1 MIRSFSF
8 SAHYLLLVGLLFSQV
23 AAAQDFETKIN
34 TYIQSYVKT
43 NDFSG
48 CILITANDSTLYDS
62 CFGYADMEK
71 DKLNSPNTR
80 FKIGSISKQFT
91 AAAILRLEEMGKLA
105 TGDTLSKYFPENKIA
120 NDITLEHL
128 LTHSSGVQD
137 IYSIPGFNRLSDKN
151 LSISDLTERVLD
163 LPLAFAPGTSYQYSN
178 GGYALLAVII
188 EKVSGMDYG
197 AFLKQELFDT
207 LEMQDTGHGDID
219 ELATGYEPLDYEELR
234 VTDYLD
240 PELLKGSG
248 SLYSTTSDLLKWIK
262 SIKTRSL
269 LSKYSYGKFMKD
281 YGNNYGLGISV
292 YRSFDHSVFGHD
304 GRINGYIADYLHYQE
319 PDISIII
326 TGNIQ
331 TGVADFLRRD
341 LAAIVFEKNYVSR
354 AKSGKPESD
363 PNLKMTDI
371 SGTYAFGPNFKVYI
385 SLQEDRYMARANEGG
400 SSEMVLLQDGSYFN
414 RTLYATIR
422 FERNDSDEITKM
434 IWINN
439 DGGQFEGL
447 KE

>member
-8 SAHYLLLVGLLFSQV
+8 SAHYLLLVGLLFSQ
-23 AAAQDFETKIN
+23 ASAAQDFETKIE
-34 TYIQSYVKT
+34 TYIQSYGKT

-48 CILITANDSTLYDS
+48 CILITAKDSTLYDS
-62 CFGYADMEK
+62 CFGYADFEK
-71 DKLNSPNTR
+71 DKLNSPNTK

-91 AAAILRLEEMGKLA
+91 AAAILRLEEMGKLT
-105 TGDTLSKYFPENKIA
+105 TGDSLSNYFPEHKIA
-120 NDITLEHL
+120 NDITLEQL
-128 LTHSSGVQD
+128 LTHTSGVQD
-137 IYSIPGFNRLSDKN
+137 IYSIPGFNSLSDKD
-151 LSISDLTERVLD
+151 LSISDLTASILD
-163 LPLAFAPGTSYQYSN
+163 LPLAFAPGSSYQYSN

-188 EKVSGMDYG
+188 EKASRMDYST
-197 AFLKQELFDT
+197 FLKQELFDT
-207 LEMQDTGHGDID
+207 LEMHDTGHGDID

-248 SLYSTTSDLLKWIK
+248 SLYSTTSDLLKWIE
-262 SIKTRSL
+262 SIKSRSL

-319 PDISIII
+319 PDVSIII

-341 LAAIVFEKNYVSR
+341 LAAIVFEESYSSR
-354 AKSGKPESD
+354 AKSGKPETD
-363 PNLKMTDI
+363 PKRKMADI

-385 SLQEDRYMARANEGG
+385 TLKDDRYVARANEGS

-414 RTLYATIR
+414 RTLYASIR
-422 FERNDSDEITKM
+422 FERNDSDQITKM

-439 DGGQFEGL
+439 DGRQFEGL